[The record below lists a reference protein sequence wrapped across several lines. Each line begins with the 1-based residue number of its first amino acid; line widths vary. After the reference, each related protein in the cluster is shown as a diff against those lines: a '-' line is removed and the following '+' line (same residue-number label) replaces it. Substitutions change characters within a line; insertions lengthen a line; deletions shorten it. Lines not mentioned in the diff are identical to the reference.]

1 MNDGIQQEGTT
12 RIRKMRQILLIEDEE
27 RTRRSI
33 SMVLENEGFMVKEAA
48 NGLEA
53 LDVLMNGRGAGSGR
67 FDLLLTDI
75 VMPEMTGLEFI
86 DRIKKAHLSLPIIV
100 ISGYRDNRMMA
111 QLVKLGCPK
120 FLDKPFEADALM
132 DCVNEVLVS

>member
-1 MNDGIQQEGTT
+1 VSEIVEINNEVKKGM
-12 RIRKMRQILLIEDEE
+12 QILLIEDEE

-33 SMVLENEGFMVKEAA
+33 CMVLENEGFVVKEAA

-53 LDVLMNGRGAGSGR
+53 LDVLMKNQSKGHGQ

-75 VMPEMTGLEFI
+75 VMPEMSGLEFI
-86 DRIKKAHLSLPIIV
+86 DRVKKAHLAMPIIV

-111 QLVKLGCPK
+111 QLVKLGCPQ
-120 FLDKPFEADALM
+120 FLDKPFEADVLLDCIDRALTA
-132 DCVNEVLVS
+132 

>member
-1 MNDGIQQEGTT
+1 MNNGIPIQGTE
-12 RIRKMRQILLIEDEE
+12 RVQKMMQILLIEDEE

-33 SMVLENEGFMVKEAA
+33 SMVLENEGFIVKEAA

-53 LDVLMNGRGAGSGR
+53 LDVLMNNQADGSDK

-75 VMPEMTGLEFI
+75 VMPEMTGLELI
-86 DRIKKAHLSLPIIV
+86 DKVKKAHLSLPIVV

-111 QLVKLGCPK
+111 QLVKLGCPQ
-120 FLDKPFEADALM
+120 FLDKPFKADVLLNCINQVLM
-132 DCVNEVLVS
+132 P

>member
-1 MNDGIQQEGTT
+1 
-12 RIRKMRQILLIEDEE
+12 MRQILLIEDEE

-33 SMVLENEGFMVKEAA
+33 SMVLENEGFRVTEAA

-53 LDVLMNGRGAGSGR
+53 LDVLMNRRGAGCESI
-67 FDLLLTDI
+67 DLLLTDI
-75 VMPEMTGLEFI
+75 VMPEMTGLELI
-86 DRIKKAHLSLPIIV
+86 DRVKKAHLSLPIIV

-120 FLDKPFEADALM
+120 FLDKPFEANVLLN
-132 DCVNEVLVS
+132 CINQVLVS